1 MGTECAD
8 RYPCQGDVT
17 IQTETLPNGLEELRR
32 ELIGIKRLA
41 ADVGPSLPP
50 LSPVHVTAFA
60 PHSLQAT
67 ATGRNTQQQTI
78 AVMRYVIYSRKPL

>member
-50 LSPVHVTAFA
+50 LSPVQVTAFA

-67 ATGRNTQQQTI
+67 ATGEMPSADLRLGYQ
-78 AVMRYVIYSRKPL
+78 MSDFDH